1 MNAGQ
6 NCNYASHAGAAQKL
20 NIWSAHFLNCGFFN
34 FDDSLLDFLQ
44 KCYENLKLQRIFF
57 SEVTCSTGTE
67 QSWFTVHCS
76 VFYNW
81 RNLRRPKQH
90 FWVADQASGSNFR
103 ADFHLSNACALAK
116 AEQVATVAGEP
127 FFLYQTVLD
136 YQSCPF
142 HSLDF
147 WININISSHTLTYL
161 LLQFL
166 II

>member
-1 MNAGQ
+1 MLGRIATMHPMLVLRRTWPFGQ
-6 NCNYASHAGAAQKL
+6 LIFK
-20 NIWSAHFLNCGFFN
+20 IVDFLILTTVFWI
-34 FDDSLLDFLQ
+34 FLQ

-57 SEVTCSTGTE
+57 SEVTE

-103 ADFHLSNACALAK
+103 ADFHLSNAGALAQ
-116 AEQVATVAGEP
+116 AEQVATVAKEP
-127 FFLYQTVLD
+127 LFLYQTVLD

-161 LLQFL
+161 LLQFF